1 MRLLVLT
8 SLLCTLL
15 LCLSLFSAEGRRYP
29 RHHAKPRKGKPCC
42 PRIPGPELMT
52 QKGHHTRNC
61 RPCKLKPRPRFWV
74 VPGALPQV

>member
-15 LCLSLFSAEGRRYP
+15 LCLSLFSAEGRRHP
-29 RHHAKPRKGKPCC
+29 SHHAKPGKGKPCC

>member
-15 LCLSLFSAEGRRYP
+15 LCLSLFSAEGRTLP
-29 RHHAKPRKGKPCC
+29 C
-42 PRIPGPELMT
+42 PRPGCRSLSRCLFLPARCSFL
-52 QKGHHTRNC
+52 GHHTRNC